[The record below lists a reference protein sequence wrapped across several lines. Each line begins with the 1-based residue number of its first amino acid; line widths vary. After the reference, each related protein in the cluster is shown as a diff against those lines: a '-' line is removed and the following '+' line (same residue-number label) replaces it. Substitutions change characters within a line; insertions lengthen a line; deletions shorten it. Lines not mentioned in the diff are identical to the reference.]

1 MVSTEN
7 AANAQAAKRVRR
19 GVSNAT
25 KAVSHLKFHEKDA
38 AANGLFVGQLSDVRV
53 ESSVNADGKTFT
65 GLEVPRLTFEFT
77 SCHAKADE
85 KRYVYHTLFPVES
98 NVDTIPE
105 GKDEWRVN
113 AVLAWIKHI
122 LDVFY
127 LKGRELTT
135 DEEDSLSL
143 DFIDYEENN
152 GIIEY
157 VSVEPEAVLAA
168 YKKLFET
175 VAAMMNGSYADKDK
189 EATGKACY
197 KDANGKPIPVWM
209 KLLRYVKNKKGDWT
223 AVSRGELSF
232 PSFVGEGCLELMKAK
247 EFPKVIRIDAIKE
260 SITPKEVKKTPTI
273 GTQAMPGMPGAM
285 PMGGVV
291 GASDINMSTAP
302 TNGAYEEADSDM
314 PF

>member
-7 AANAQAAKRVRR
+7 VANVQAAKRVRR

-53 ESSVNADGKTFT
+53 ESSINADGKTFT

-77 SCHAKADE
+77 SCHANANE
-85 KRYVYHTLFPVES
+85 KRYAYQTLFPVES

-105 GKDEWRVN
+105 SNDDWKVNRVF
-113 AVLAWIKHI
+113 AWIKHI

-127 LKGRELTT
+127 LKGRELTPA
-135 DEEDSLSL
+135 EEDSLSL
-143 DFIDYEENN
+143 DFVDYEEND

-157 VSVEPEAVLAA
+157 VSVEPETVLAA
-168 YKKLFET
+168 YKKLFEAA
-175 VAAMMNGSYADKDK
+175 AAMLNGSYADKDK

-197 KDANGKPIPVWM
+197 KDANGKPLPVWM
-209 KLLRYVKNKKGDWT
+209 KLLRYAKNKKGEW
-223 AVSRGELSF
+223 AALSRGELAF

-247 EFPKVIRIDAIKE
+247 EFPKVIRIDVTKE

-273 GTQAMPGMPGAM
+273 GTPTIPGVAGAM

-291 GASDINMSTAP
+291 AGSDVNITTATNEAYSEAS
-302 TNGAYEEADSDM
+302 SDM

>member
-1 MVSTEN
+1 MVSTES
-7 AANAQAAKRVRR
+7 AANVQAAKRVRR

-53 ESSVNADGKTFT
+53 ESSINADGKTFT

-77 SCHAKADE
+77 SCHANVNE
-85 KRYVYHTLFPVES
+85 KRYVYQTLFPVES

-105 GKDEWRVN
+105 GKDDWRVN
-113 AVLAWIKHI
+113 AIFAWIKHI

-127 LKGRELTT
+127 LKGRELTPA
-135 DEEDSLSL
+135 EEDSLSL
-143 DFIDYEENN
+143 DFVDYEEND
-152 GIIEY
+152 GVIEY
-157 VSVEPEAVLAA
+157 VSVEPETVLAA
-168 YKKLFET
+168 YKKLFEAA
-175 VAAMMNGSYADKDK
+175 AAMMNGSYADKDK

-197 KDANGKPIPVWM
+197 KDANGKPLPVWM
-209 KLLRYVKNKKGDWT
+209 KLLRYVKNRKGEWT
-223 AVSRGELSF
+223 AVSRGELAF

-247 EFPKVIRIDAIKE
+247 EFPKVIRIDVTKE

-273 GTQAMPGMPGAM
+273 GTPTMPGMAGIPA
-285 PMGGVV
+285 MGGVV
-291 GASDINMSTAP
+291 AGSETNMSAAP
-302 TNGAYEEADSDM
+302 TNEAYEGAGADM

>member
-53 ESSVNADGKTFT
+53 ESSINADGKTFT

-77 SCHAKADE
+77 SCHANINE
-85 KRYVYHTLFPVES
+85 KRYAYQTLFPIES

-105 GKDEWRVN
+105 GKDDWKVNRVF
-113 AVLAWIKHI
+113 AWIKHV

-127 LKGRELTT
+127 LKGRELTPA
-135 DEEDSLSL
+135 EEDSLSL
-143 DFIDYEENN
+143 DFMDYEENN
-152 GIIEY
+152 GVIEY
-157 VSVEPEAVLAA
+157 VSVEPETVLAA
-168 YKKLFET
+168 YKKLFEAA
-175 VAAMMNGSYADKDK
+175 AAMLNGSYADKDK

-197 KDANGKPIPVWM
+197 KDANGKPLSVWM
-209 KLLRYVKNKKGDWT
+209 KLLRYAKDKKGDWA
-223 AVSRGELSF
+223 AVSHGDLAF
-232 PSFVGEGCLELMKAK
+232 PRFVGEGCLELMKAK
-247 EFPKVIRIDAIKE
+247 EFPKVIRIDVTKE

-273 GTQAMPGMPGAM
+273 GTPTIPGMAGTM

-291 GASDINMSTAP
+291 AGSDVNITTA
-302 TNGAYEEADSDM
+302 TNEAYSEANSDM

>member
-53 ESSVNADGKTFT
+53 ESYVNADGKTFT
-65 GLEVPRLTFEFT
+65 GLEVPYITFEFT
-77 SCHAKADE
+77 SCHANINE
-85 KRYVYHTLFPVES
+85 RRYVYQTLFPVES

-105 GKDEWRVN
+105 GKDDWKVNRVF
-113 AVLAWIKHI
+113 AWIKHI

-127 LKGRELTT
+127 LKGRELTQ

-143 DFIDYEENN
+143 DFMDYEENN
-152 GIIEY
+152 GVIEY
-157 VSVEPEAVLAA
+157 VSVEPETVLAA

-189 EATGKACY
+189 EATGKPCY
-197 KDANGKPIPVWM
+197 KDANGKSIPVWM
-209 KLLRYVKNKKGDWT
+209 KLLRYAKDKKGDWT
-223 AVSRGELSF
+223 AVSRGDLAF
-232 PSFVGEGCLELMKAK
+232 PRFVGEGCLELMKAK
-247 EFPKVIRIDAIKE
+247 EFPKVIRIDVTKE

-273 GTQAMPGMPGAM
+273 GTPTIPGMAGAM

-291 GASDINMSTAP
+291 AGSDVNITTATNEAYSEAS
-302 TNGAYEEADSDM
+302 SDM

>member
-7 AANAQAAKRVRR
+7 AANVKAAKRVRR

-38 AANGLFVGQLSDVRV
+38 AANYLFVGQLSDVRV

-85 KRYVYHTLFPVES
+85 KRYVYQTLFPVES
-98 NVDTIPE
+98 NVDTIPD

-127 LKGRELTT
+127 LKGRELTP

-197 KDANGKPIPVWM
+197 KDANGKSIPVWM

-223 AVSRGELSF
+223 AVARGELSF
-232 PSFVGEGCLELMKAK
+232 PLFVGEGCLELMKSK
-247 EFPKVIRIDAIKE
+247 EFPKVIRIDVTKE

-291 GASDINMSTAP
+291 GASDINMGAAP

>member
-7 AANAQAAKRVRR
+7 AANVKAAKRVRR

-38 AANGLFVGQLSDVRV
+38 AANYLFVGQLSDVRV

-65 GLEVPRLTFEFT
+65 GLEVPHLTFEFT

-85 KRYVYHTLFPVES
+85 KRYVYQTLFPVES

-105 GKDEWRVN
+105 GNDDWKVNRVF
-113 AVLAWIKHI
+113 AWIKHI

-127 LKGRELTT
+127 LKGRELTP

-143 DFIDYEENN
+143 DFMDYEENN
-152 GIIEY
+152 GVIEY
-157 VSVEPEAVLAA
+157 VSVEPETVLAA
-168 YKKLFET
+168 YKKLFEAA
-175 VAAMMNGSYADKDK
+175 AAMMNGSYADKDK

-197 KDANGKPIPVWM
+197 KDANGKHLPVWM
-209 KLLRYVKNKKGDWT
+209 KLLRYAKDKKGNWT
-223 AVSRGELSF
+223 AVSRGDLAF
-232 PSFVGEGCLELMKAK
+232 PRFVGEGCLELMKSK
-247 EFPKVIRIDAIKE
+247 EFPKVIRIDVTKE

-273 GTQAMPGMPGAM
+273 GTQAMPGMPSAM

-291 GASDINMSTAP
+291 GASDINMGAAP
-302 TNGAYEEADSDM
+302 TNGAYEEADADM

>member
-77 SCHAKADE
+77 SCHANVNE
-85 KRYVYHTLFPVES
+85 KRYVYQTLFPVES

-127 LKGRELTT
+127 LKGRELTPA
-135 DEEDSLSL
+135 EEDSLSL

-157 VSVEPEAVLAA
+157 VSVEPETVLAA

-175 VAAMMNGSYADKDK
+175 AAAMMNGSYADKDK

-197 KDANGKPIPVWM
+197 KDANGKSIPVWM

-247 EFPKVIRIDAIKE
+247 EFPKVIRIDVTKE

-273 GTQAMPGMPGAM
+273 GTQAMPGMSGVM

-291 GASDINMSTAP
+291 GASDINMGVTP
-302 TNGAYEEADSDM
+302 TNGAYEEADGDM

>member
-1 MVSTEN
+1 MVSTES
-7 AANAQAAKRVRR
+7 AANVQAAKRVRR

-53 ESSVNADGKTFT
+53 ESSINADGKTFT

-77 SCHAKADE
+77 SCHANVNE
-85 KRYVYHTLFPVES
+85 KRYVYQTLFPVES

-105 GKDEWRVN
+105 GKDDWRVN
-113 AVLAWIKHI
+113 AIFAWIKHI

-127 LKGRELTT
+127 LKGRELTPA
-135 DEEDSLSL
+135 EEDSLSL
-143 DFIDYEENN
+143 DFVDYEEND
-152 GIIEY
+152 GVIEY
-157 VSVEPEAVLAA
+157 VSVEPETVLAA
-168 YKKLFET
+168 YKKLFEAA
-175 VAAMMNGSYADKDK
+175 AAMMNGSYADKDK

-197 KDANGKPIPVWM
+197 KDANGKPLPVWM
-209 KLLRYVKNKKGDWT
+209 KLLRYVKNRKGEWT
-223 AVSRGELSF
+223 AVSRGELAF

-247 EFPKVIRIDAIKE
+247 EFPKVIRIDVTKE

-273 GTQAMPGMPGAM
+273 GTPTIPGMAGIPA
-285 PMGGVV
+285 MGGVV
-291 GASDINMSTAP
+291 AGSETNMSAAP
-302 TNGAYEEADSDM
+302 TNEAYEGAGVDM

>member
-7 AANAQAAKRVRR
+7 AANVQAAKRVRR

-77 SCHAKADE
+77 SCHANINE
-85 KRYVYHTLFPVES
+85 KRYAYQTLFPIES

-127 LKGRELTT
+127 LKGRELTPT
-135 DEEDSLSL
+135 EEDSLSL
-143 DFIDYEENN
+143 DFVDYEENN

-168 YKKLFET
+168 YKKLFEA
-175 VAAMMNGSYADKDK
+175 VAAMLNGSYADKDK

-197 KDANGKPIPVWM
+197 KDANGKPLPVWM
-209 KLLRYVKNKKGDWT
+209 KLLRYVKNRKGEWT
-223 AVSRGELSF
+223 AVSRGELAF

-247 EFPKVIRIDAIKE
+247 EFPKVIRIDVTKE

-273 GTQAMPGMPGAM
+273 GTPAMPGMPGM
-285 PMGGVV
+285 PAMGGIVA
-291 GASDINMSTAP
+291 GSEANMSAAP
-302 TNGAYEEADSDM
+302 ANEAFDGAGGDM

>member
-7 AANAQAAKRVRR
+7 AANVQAAKRVRR

-77 SCHAKADE
+77 SCHANVNE
-85 KRYVYHTLFPVES
+85 KRYVYQTLFPVES

-105 GKDEWRVN
+105 GKDDWRVN
-113 AVLAWIKHI
+113 AVFAWIKHI

-127 LKGRELTT
+127 LKGRELTPA
-135 DEEDSLSL
+135 EEDSLSL
-143 DFIDYEENN
+143 DFVDYEEND
-152 GIIEY
+152 GVIEY
-157 VSVEPEAVLAA
+157 VSVEPETVLAA
-168 YKKLFET
+168 YKKLFEAA
-175 VAAMMNGSYADKDK
+175 AAMMNGSYADKDK

-197 KDANGKPIPVWM
+197 KDANGKSLPVWM
-209 KLLRYVKNKKGDWT
+209 KLLRYVKNRKGEWT
-223 AVSRGELSF
+223 AVSRGELAF

-247 EFPKVIRIDAIKE
+247 EFPKVIRIDVTKE

-273 GTQAMPGMPGAM
+273 GTPTIPGMAAAM

-291 GASDINMSTAP
+291 AGSEANMGAAP
-302 TNGAYEEADSDM
+302 TNEAYEGAGADM

>member
-1 MVSTEN
+1 MVSTKD
-7 AANAQAAKRVRR
+7 AANVQAAKRVRR

-38 AANGLFVGQLSDVRV
+38 AANGLFVAQLSDVRV
-53 ESSVNADGKTFT
+53 ETSVNADGKTFT

-77 SCHAKADE
+77 SCHANINE
-85 KRYVYHTLFPVES
+85 RRYVYQTLFPVES

-127 LKGRELTT
+127 LKGRELTPA
-135 DEEDSLSL
+135 EEEALAL
-143 DFIDYEENN
+143 DFVDYKENN
-152 GIIEY
+152 GVIEY
-157 VSVEPEAVLAA
+157 VSVEPETVLAA

-175 VAAMMNGSYADKDK
+175 AAAMMNGAYAEGDA
-189 EATGKACY
+189 EASGKACY
-197 KDANGKPIPVWM
+197 KDANGKSLPVWI
-209 KLLRYVKNKKGDWT
+209 KLLRYVKNRKGDWT
-223 AVSRGELSF
+223 AVSRGELAF

-247 EFPKVIRIDAIKE
+247 EFPKVIRLDVTKE

-273 GTQAMPGMPGAM
+273 GTPSMPGMTGIPT
-285 PMGGVV
+285 MGGVV
-291 GASDINMSTAP
+291 AGSEAAMSAS
-302 TNGAYEEADSDM
+302 EANEAFGEAGSDM

>member
-7 AANAQAAKRVRR
+7 AANVNAAKRVRR

-38 AANGLFVGQLSDVRV
+38 AANYLFVGQLSDVRV

-85 KRYVYHTLFPVES
+85 KRYVYQTLFPVES

-127 LKGRELTT
+127 LKGRELTP

-168 YKKLFET
+168 YKKLFDLWWQI
-175 VAAMMNGSYADKDK
+175 Y
-189 EATGKACY
+189 
-197 KDANGKPIPVWM
+197 
-209 KLLRYVKNKKGDWT
+209 
-223 AVSRGELSF
+223 
-232 PSFVGEGCLELMKAK
+232 
-247 EFPKVIRIDAIKE
+247 
-260 SITPKEVKKTPTI
+260 
-273 GTQAMPGMPGAM
+273 
-285 PMGGVV
+285 
-291 GASDINMSTAP
+291 
-302 TNGAYEEADSDM
+302 
-314 PF
+314 

>member
-1 MVSTEN
+1 MVITKD
-7 AANAQAAKRVRR
+7 AANVQTAKRVRR

-77 SCHAKADE
+77 SCHANANE
-85 KRYVYHTLFPVES
+85 KRYVYQTLFPIES

-113 AVLAWIKHI
+113 AVFAWIKHI

-127 LKGRELTT
+127 LKGRELTP

-152 GIIEY
+152 GVIEY
-157 VSVEPEAVLAA
+157 VSVEPETVLAT
-168 YKKLFET
+168 YKKLFEAA
-175 VAAMMNGSYADKDK
+175 AAMMNGRYADKDT

-197 KDANGKPIPVWM
+197 KDANGKPLPVWM
-209 KLLRYVKNKKGDWT
+209 KLLRYVKNKKGEWT

-247 EFPKVIRIDAIKE
+247 EFPKVIRIDVTKE

-273 GTQAMPGMPGAM
+273 GTPTIPGMAGAM

-291 GASDINMSTAP
+291 AAPEVNMGAAP
-302 TNGAYEEADSDM
+302 TNEAYEGAGGDM